1 MEYRIY
7 TEKIREQLEKM
18 SEADKTEWIYSQA
31 RTADEDNR
39 QSFLDS
45 LAGNI
50 RTEMEL
56 TPEEINRWCEA
67 VENEEIYFERE
78 WEEDQDS
85 LFSWDPDYVEYY
97 TDEYGIKNFLAKA
110 LDTCRQ
116 LISLRKYSTAYPLL
130 ARLAALEFCICDEF
144 PEYMT
149 LAALEKN
156 GAVRIDFRELMK
168 ALLYSCYQSCDG
180 RERIDRI
187 YSHISEYNDINI
199 TGILSYGPE
208 ELQGTDEFMTEWRSF
223 LMNRKDEAACGLLKE
238 ACMYIGGEELLFE
251 TAGKKAGDFPE
262 LYADYCRMMY
272 DSGQYDRCIEAAKE
286 AISRIESSSPVCS
299 TVSDLA
305 IKAGEDRPHLIK
317 NFCFSAFCGRPDMF
331 NLLRLFAAGDSETLK
346 QALAVIKSMEQGRL
360 KWMFRF
366 MTGEYEEVIRHCMS
380 RQDDSEMKDDII
392 YLLFIALKEDKAAKT
407 AAEKA
412 VIDEIMHRSGFARSE
427 RNQYYRMMSAWRK
440 NFKISED
447 KIAEYISRLKDETD
461 RYVDMT
467 VGGGH
472 RESYDRAALRVVMLG
487 EVLEDNGMENGLS
500 EIIEGYRKTYWR
512 KHAFTGEL
520 SEAAKKSEV

>member
-18 SEADKTEWIYSQA
+18 SEADKTEWIYLQA

-45 LAGNI
+45 LAGDV

-130 ARLAALEFCICDEF
+130 ARLVALEFCISDDF

-149 LAALEKN
+149 PEVLREK
-156 GAVRIDFRELMK
+156 GIVRIDFKELMN

-187 YSHISEYNDINI
+187 YSHISKYSDINI
-199 TGILSYGPE
+199 TGIFSYGPE

-238 ACMYIGGEELLFE
+238 ACMYIGGEELFLE

-299 TVSDLA
+299 TVSDFA

-317 NFCFSAFCGRPDMF
+317 NFYFSAFCGRPDMF

-412 VIDEIMHRSGFARSE
+412 VLDEIMHRSGFARSE

-512 KHAFTGEL
+512 NHAFTSEL

>member
-7 TEKIREQLEKM
+7 IEKIREQLEKM

-50 RTEMEL
+50 GTEMEL
-56 TPEEINRWCEA
+56 TPEEINSWCEA

-78 WEEDQDS
+78 WEEDMDS
-85 LFSWDPDYVEYY
+85 TFSWDPDYFEYY

-110 LDTCRQ
+110 LDTCRH
-116 LISLRKYSTAYPLL
+116 LISLREYRTAYQLL
-130 ARLAALEFCICDEF
+130 ARIEGLEFCISDDF
-144 PEYMT
+144 PEYMA

-156 GAVRIDFRELMK
+156 GVVRIDFRELMK
-168 ALLYSCYQSCDG
+168 ALLYSCYQSCEG
-180 RERIDRI
+180 RERIDRM
-187 YSHISEYNDINI
+187 YSHISKYSDINI
-199 TGILSYGPE
+199 TGIFSYGPS
-208 ELQGTDEFMTEWRSF
+208 ELQGTDEFMAEWRNF
-223 LMNRKDEAACGLLKE
+223 LMSRKDKEACRLLKE
-238 ACMYIGGEELLFE
+238 ACMYIGGEELLLE
-251 TAGKKAGDFPE
+251 TADKKAGDFPE
-262 LYADYCRMMY
+262 LYADYCRLMY

-286 AISRIESSSPVCS
+286 AISRIDSSSPVCS
-299 TVSDLA
+299 NVSDLA
-305 IKAGEDRPHLIK
+305 IKAGEDRPHLVK

-331 NLLRLFAAGDSETLK
+331 NLLRLFAAGDSEILK
-346 QALAVIKSMEQGRL
+346 QALAVIKNMEQGRL
-360 KWMFRF
+360 KGIFRF
-366 MTGEYEEVIRHCMS
+366 MTGEYDDVIRYCM
-380 RQDDSEMKDDII
+380 RGQDDSGLKNDIT
-392 YLLFIALKEDKAAKT
+392 YLLLIALKEDRAAKT

-412 VIDEIMHRSGFARSE
+412 VLDEIMRAGRYNRSDREQF
-427 RNQYYRMMSAWRK
+427 YKMMSVWRK
-440 NFKISED
+440 NFKIADD
-447 KIAEYISRLKDETD
+447 KTPEYISWLKDETE
-461 RYVDMT
+461 RYVDVT

-500 EIIEGYRKTYWR
+500 ETVEGYRKTYWR

>member
-130 ARLAALEFCICDEF
+130 ARLAALEFYICDEF

-156 GAVRIDFRELMK
+156 GAVRIDFGELMK

-346 QALAVIKSMEQGRL
+346 QALAVIKSMEQGSF

-412 VIDEIMHRSGFARSE
+412 VLDEIMHRSGFARSE

>member
-1 MEYRIY
+1 M
-7 TEKIREQLEKM
+7 K
-18 SEADKTEWIYSQA
+18 
-31 RTADEDNR
+31 R
-39 QSFLDS
+39 QVRKPAIFLSF
-45 LAGNI
+45 
-50 RTEMEL
+50 
-56 TPEEINRWCEA
+56 TP
-67 VENEEIYFERE
+67 
-78 WEEDQDS
+78 
-85 LFSWDPDYVEYY
+85 
-97 TDEYGIKNFLAKA
+97 
-110 LDTCRQ
+110 
-116 LISLRKYSTAYPLL
+116 
-130 ARLAALEFCICDEF
+130 
-144 PEYMT
+144 
-149 LAALEKN
+149 
-156 GAVRIDFRELMK
+156 
-168 ALLYSCYQSCDG
+168 
-180 RERIDRI
+180 
-187 YSHISEYNDINI
+187 
-199 TGILSYGPE
+199 
-208 ELQGTDEFMTEWRSF
+208 
-223 LMNRKDEAACGLLKE
+223 
-238 ACMYIGGEELLFE
+238 
-251 TAGKKAGDFPE
+251 
-262 LYADYCRMMY
+262 MY
-272 DSGQYDRCIEAAKE
+272 DSGQYDRCIEEAKE

-487 EVLEDNGMENGLS
+487 EVLEDNGMEN
-500 EIIEGYRKTYWR
+500 EGYRKTYWR